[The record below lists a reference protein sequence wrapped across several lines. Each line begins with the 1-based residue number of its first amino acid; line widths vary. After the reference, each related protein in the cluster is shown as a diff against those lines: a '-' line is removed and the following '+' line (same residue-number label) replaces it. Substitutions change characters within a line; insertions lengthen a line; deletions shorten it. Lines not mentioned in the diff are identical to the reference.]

1 MGVAVGWVT
10 HFLDG
15 TALLA
20 HVASSGGC
28 NYYSPACIELCL
40 MIKSLCII
48 AETVYRYVAT
58 LQYLV
63 LQYRAIHL
71 VPSTNILRVN
81 YYCTISY
88 TVVS

>member
-20 HVASSGGC
+20 HVASSGEC

-40 MIKSLCII
+40 MIKSLCAI
-48 AETVYRYVAT
+48 AETVYRYIAT

-63 LQYRAIHL
+63 LQYTWFQVPIYCVSIIIALLAIL
-71 VPSTNILRVN
+71 
-81 YYCTISY
+81 
-88 TVVS
+88 